1 MTSKQMSDFLNICLA
16 ITAERDRVALLTKIL
31 DTTMEMNNCDAGT
44 LYLLEDDGLHFSRMV
59 TKSQNVRQGAHGE
72 PINIPPVPLKENYVA
87 AYAVIHNETVRVDSV
102 RQDERFDFSGTKRYD
117 DMTGYFT
124 GTMLVTPLTNDKGE
138 IIGAIQLLNAFD
150 KDGNITAFDYE
161 IQDLTAALMSL
172 AAISLTNMQYT
183 DQISKL
189 LNSLVQALSTAIDE
203 RTPYNA
209 NHTKNMVKY
218 GDRFLSWLS
227 ENGNEM
233 AFDQDKKAAFLM
245 SVWLHDVGKLVVP
258 LEVMDKESRLGP
270 ALEKIKERFRVIS
283 LLTRIQ
289 VLEGRIGKEEADAKT
304 AELADDLE
312 FIESINKAGFLPD
325 EKLARVDEIA
335 KKTYIDE
342 QGEPHPLLTE
352 EEHTDLLVRKGTLTA
367 DERKIMESH
376 VVVTGRILDHVY
388 FPKNYA
394 KVPEW
399 ASAHHELLN
408 GRGYPAHKSA
418 EDIPMEVRLLTIL
431 DVFDAL
437 TARDRPY
444 KPAMPLEKALGILH
458 TMAEKEESIDGNIL
472 ALFEQSKA
480 WEETDA

>member
-1 MTSKQMSDFLNICLA
+1 MNSSQMNDFLNICLA
-16 ITAERDRVALLTKIL
+16 ITAERDREALLTKIL
-31 DTTMEMNNCDAGT
+31 DTAIEMNNCDAGT

-59 TKSQNVRQGAHGE
+59 TKSQSVRQGAHGE
-72 PINIPPVPLKENYVA
+72 AINIPPVPLKENYVA

-150 KDGNITAFDYE
+150 KDGGITAFDYE

-209 NHTKNMVKY
+209 NHTRNMVKY

-227 ENGNEM
+227 ASGNEL
-233 AFDQDKKAAFLM
+233 AFDADKKAAFLM

-270 ALEKIKERFRVIS
+270 GLKIIQDRFRAIS
-283 LLTRIQ
+283 LLAKIDG
-289 VLEGRIGKEEADAKT
+289 LEGRITMEEAEAKQ
-304 AELADDLE
+304 AEIADDLA

-325 EKLARVDEIA
+325 EKLARVEEIA
-335 KKTYIDE
+335 AKTYTDE
-342 QGEPHPLLTE
+342 SGTVTPWITE
-352 EEHTDLLVRKGTLTA
+352 EEHKNLQIRKGTLSA

-376 VVVTGRILDHVY
+376 VVVTSKILDHVF
-388 FPKNYA
+388 FPKSYA

-408 GRGYPAHKSA
+408 GKGYPAHRTA

-444 KPAMPLEKALGILH
+444 KPPMPTEKALSILH
-458 TMAEKEESIDGNIL
+458 SMVDEGSMDGNIL
-472 ALFEQSKA
+472 ALFEESKA
-480 WEETDA
+480 WEEKDA

>member
-1 MTSKQMSDFLNICLA
+1 MRSNTMSEFLNICLA
-16 ITAERDRVALLTKIL
+16 ITAEKDRVALLTKIL
-31 DTTMEMNNCDAGT
+31 DTAIEMNNCDAGT
-44 LYLLEDDGLHFSRMV
+44 LYLLEDDGLHFARMV
-59 TKSQNVRQGAHGE
+59 TKSQGVRQGAHGE
-72 PINIPPVPLKENYVA
+72 VITIPPVPLKENYVA

-150 KDGNITAFDYE
+150 EDGKIVAFDYE

-189 LNSLVQALSTAIDE
+189 LSSLVQALSTAIDE

-227 ENGNEM
+227 ESGNEM
-233 AFDQDKKAAFLM
+233 AFDEDKKAAFLM

-270 ALEKIKERFRVIS
+270 GLKVIQDRFRAIS
-283 LLTRIQ
+283 LLAKIDG
-289 VLEGRIGKEEADAKT
+289 LEGRITMEEAAAKQ
-304 AELADDLE
+304 AEIADDLA

-325 EKLARVDEIA
+325 DKLARVEEIA
-335 KKTYIDE
+335 AKTYADE
-342 QGEPHPLLTE
+342 SGAVVPWLTE
-352 EEHTDLLVRKGTLTA
+352 EEHKNLQIRKGTLSA

-376 VVVTGRILDHVY
+376 VVVTSKILDHVF
-388 FPKNYA
+388 FPKSYA

-408 GRGYPAHKSA
+408 GKGYPAHRTA

-444 KPAMPLEKALGILH
+444 KPPMPTEKALSILH
-458 TMAEKEESIDGNIL
+458 SMVDEGSMDGNIL
-472 ALFEQSKA
+472 ALFEESKA
-480 WEETDA
+480 WEEKDA

>member
-1 MTSKQMSDFLNICLA
+1 MNNNQMSQFLNICLA
-16 ITAERDRVALLTKIL
+16 ITAEKDRVALLTKIL
-31 DTTMEMNNCDAGT
+31 DTAIELNNCDAGS
-44 LYLLEDDGLHFSRMV
+44 LYLLEEDGLYFSRMV
-59 TKSQNVRQGAHGE
+59 TKSQNSRLGAHGE

-150 KDGNITAFDYE
+150 SQGNIVAFDYE
-161 IQDLTAALMSL
+161 LQDLTAALMSL

-218 GDRFLSWLS
+218 GDRFLTWLTES
-227 ENGNEM
+227 GNEM
-233 AFDQDKKAAFLM
+233 AFDDDKKAAFLM

-270 ALEKIKERFRVIS
+270 SLKEIRDRFRAMS
-283 LLTRIQ
+283 LLAKIDG
-289 VLEGRIGKEEADAKT
+289 LEGRITSEEAAAKQ
-304 AELADDLE
+304 AEIADDLS

-325 EKLARVDEIA
+325 EKLARVEEIA
-335 KKTYIDE
+335 AKTYIDE
-342 QGEPHPLLTE
+342 NGTVTPWITE
-352 EEHTDLLVRKGTLTA
+352 EEHKNLQIRKGTLSS
-367 DERKIMESH
+367 DERKVMESH
-376 VVVTGRILDHVY
+376 VVVTSKILEHVF
-388 FPKNYA
+388 FPKHYA

-399 ASAHHELLN
+399 ASSHHELLN
-408 GRGYPAHKSA
+408 GKGYPNHRTA

-444 KPAMPLEKALGILH
+444 KPPMPTEKALSILH
-458 TMAEKEESIDGNIL
+458 SMVDEGGMDGNIL
-472 ALFEQSKA
+472 ALFEESKA
-480 WEETDA
+480 WEEKDA